1 MFLTLYINHGRTWML
16 LVQYN
21 QNYFAVH
28 FKMYLVHASHFFMWY
43 FFLFVVILIMIHV
56 VIAHVACVKVW
67 LHLTCWHFKYYSLDD
82 IYGVKTYLAALC
94 TFWDGEKML
103 NSYQVTWP
111 DQKLV
116 ILREREREKYPPL
129 FLPRATMYAWSY
141 NTNCHVRILA
151 QYMNIV
157 CYLNINFILS

>member
-116 ILREREREKYPPL
+116 ILRERERE
-129 FLPRATMYAWSY
+129 R
-141 NTNCHVRILA
+141 NILLSFYRGR
-151 QYMNIV
+151 QCMPGLTIQIVMLEYWRNIW
-157 CYLNINFILS
+157 ILYVILI